1 MMGAMAAEQAGK
13 AVPVDRDE
21 LLVCLFRDQYRSLV
35 RLACL
40 LLDDR
45 GAGEEVVQ
53 DAFVRLHGSADRI
66 RDPASAPAYLRS
78 IVMNLARSRMRR
90 RIVARRHHSRPA
102 GDAPPAEE
110 AVLLREDQRE
120 VLAALRGLPGRQ
132 RECLALRYFHD
143 LSEAEIATA
152 LGISTGSVK
161 THTSR
166 GIAALTKR
174 LESLA

>member
-1 MMGAMAAEQAGK
+1 
-13 AVPVDRDE
+13 
-21 LLVCLFRDQYRSLV
+21 
-35 RLACL
+35 
-40 LLDDR
+40 
-45 GAGEEVVQ
+45 
-53 DAFVRLHGSADRI
+53 
-66 RDPASAPAYLRS
+66 
-78 IVMNLARSRMRR
+78 VMNLARSRMRR